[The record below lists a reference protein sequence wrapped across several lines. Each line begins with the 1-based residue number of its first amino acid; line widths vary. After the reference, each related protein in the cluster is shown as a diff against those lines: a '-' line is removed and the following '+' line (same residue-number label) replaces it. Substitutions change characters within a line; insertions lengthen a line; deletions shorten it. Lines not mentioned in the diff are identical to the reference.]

1 MIGLTERDVLR
12 VASVREIS
20 RLCDCA
26 WEPMFEQRRVSGWLL
41 TFAARSC
48 RFHGTARE
56 TAKQARPAVRRG
68 ARWGTQERRAA

>member
-1 MIGLTERDVLR
+1 MGLTERDVLR

-20 RLCDCA
+20 RLCDCT
-26 WEPMFEQRRVSGWLL
+26 WLPVFEQRRVTGWLL

-48 RFHGTARE
+48 RFHGTALE
-56 TAKQARPAVRRG
+56 TAKRARPAVRRG